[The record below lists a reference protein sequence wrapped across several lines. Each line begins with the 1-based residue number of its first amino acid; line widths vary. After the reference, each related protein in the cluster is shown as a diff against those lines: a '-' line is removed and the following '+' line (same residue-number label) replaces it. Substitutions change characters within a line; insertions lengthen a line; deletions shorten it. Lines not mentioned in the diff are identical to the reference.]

1 MNFED
6 AEIDQSSTP
15 NAKSKVLGVI
25 VLTDNRQTPQDAKE
39 KSQTFRCS
47 AFKGKTSTIVETEV
61 DPLDFGTDPSQYLQ
75 DENSFIELTRRIAYL

>member
-75 DENSFIELTRRIAYL
+75 DENSFIELTRRVAYL